1 MYKPDKIPVFTK
13 LSEVESPVFRKYPWL
28 VEEVCRTPEDAWKAG
43 ERWYEEGVRGD
54 RFGFIGF
61 VLGAVKVRD
70 GYQCAVV
77 AFHSDT

>member
-1 MYKPDKIPVFTK
+1 MY
-13 LSEVESPVFRKYPWL
+13 
-28 VEEVCRTPEDAWKAG
+28 
-43 ERWYEEGVRGD
+43 